1 VKLILAIA
9 CCVVVSAQT
18 LIVDRIYSPLNNTLY
33 EGRIQITAPDM
44 THLGKTYVRSTREY
58 VVTAGNFAASL
69 IPNDAATPAGTSY
82 SVRFVPNSGSPW
94 TQTWVIPTSASPL
107 KINQVR
113 VNTPPS
119 TSLLV
124 LLQQLSTEGATEG
137 SCLKFSG
144 GAIRW
149 VSDCGTTLSP
159 AGKTWAQLTTFT
171 WASISTTTW
180 SQLQ

>member
-1 VKLILAIA
+1 MIRIIILLMCTLAA
-9 CCVVVSAQT
+9 SAQT
-18 LIVDRIYSPLNNTLY
+18 LIVDRIYSPLNGTLY

-44 THLGKTYVRSTREY
+44 THLGRTYVRSTREY

-69 IPNDAATPAGTSY
+69 VPNDAALPAGTSY

-124 LLQQLSTEGATEG
+124 LLQQLSIEGATEG
-137 SCLKFSG
+137 SCIKFTG
-144 GAIRW
+144 GAPRW
-149 VSDCGTTLSP
+149 VSDCSSP
-159 AGKTWAQLTTFT
+159 TPTGKTWAQLTTFT
-171 WASISTTTW
+171 WASLSTTTW

>member
-1 VKLILAIA
+1 MLRLIILAVA
-9 CCVVVSAQT
+9 LAGTAQT
-18 LIVDRIYSPLNNTLY
+18 LIVDRIYSPLNGTLY

-69 IPNDAATPAGTSY
+69 VPNDVALPAGTSY

-94 TQTWVIPTSASPL
+94 TQTWVVPTSGTPL

-137 SCLKFSG
+137 SCLQFSG

-149 VSDCGTTLSP
+149 VPGCSATSP
-159 AGKTWAQLTTFT
+159 TGKTWAQLTTFT
-171 WASISTTTW
+171 WASISTNTW